1 MDKIICPNVSV
12 IPLYTQTQ
20 GRMKSKKAAS
30 LFASLSTP
38 HKFTG
43 PLSESKRIISVAE
56 LREGSNIGAV
66 FVGGVSAI
74 IPTTS
79 RVP

>member
-1 MDKIICPNVSV
+1 
-12 IPLYTQTQ
+12 
-20 GRMKSKKAAS
+20 MKSKTAAT
-30 LFASLSTP
+30 LFASLLMP

-56 LREGSNIGAV
+56 LRDGSNTGTV

-74 IPTTS
+74 TPTISSAKALLHVHKALRKLT
-79 RVP
+79 R